1 MIDNST
7 SAIGGERKF
16 EGRATRAIE
25 ARTSRA
31 PSTFYLGLA
40 IASMVGSAAIMA
52 TDLSRTRPRFG
63 RGSRSGLANSWGN
76 GLPRSWSSASTTKS
90 SNSSASSSTRP
101 ERRVAPSQLIEE
113 GRARPSRRAR
123 FFALMGGVPGSRA

>member
-1 MIDNST
+1 VLVMPPLSVTGPGANASTITITRKPTEDKMIDNST

-25 ARTSRA
+25 ERTSRA

-63 RGSRSGLANSWGN
+63 RGSRSGLANFVGQWAPTLLVI
-76 GLPRSWSSASTTKS
+76 GLYNKIVKL
-90 SNSSASSSTRP
+90 
-101 ERRVAPSQLIEE
+101 ERELLDAT
-113 GRARPSRRAR
+113 
-123 FFALMGGVPGSRA
+123 